1 MGGDEA
7 VHARIRQDVLQELDD
22 EYKGTY
28 TGKQIKGELYDLHT
42 KCIEMIKEKY
52 MKTTNVIEIVKGAVT
67 LNAEQ
72 KKKLSDAIAVGR
84 IMSTVND
91 GYFQDSEVVNKFL
104 EVVKKNNNTGENFKA
119 YIGGHGTDNE
129 KALCAKGIL
138 IVWALYTQKPTQT
151 ERFGICRGCG
161 KLRNATYGKEDGI
174 RRTVKTTRSVVH
186 HGHGPDRK

>member
-1 MGGDEA
+1 MGGGEA
-7 VHARIRQDVLQELDD
+7 VHARIRHDALQELRD
-22 EYKGTY
+22 EYYGTY
-28 TGKQIKGELYDLHT
+28 TGNQIKGELYGLHT
-42 KCIEMIKEKY
+42 KCIDMIKGEY
-52 MKTTNVIEIVKGAVT
+52 MKTTKVTEIVKEAVT
-67 LNAEQ
+67 LNADQ
-72 KKKLSDAIAVGR
+72 IKQLRNAIAVGR

-91 GYFQDSEVVNKFL
+91 GYFQDSSVVNKFL
-104 EVVKKNNNTGENFKA
+104 GDVKNNNNTGENFKA
-119 YIGGHGTDNE
+119 YIGGHGADNE

-138 IVWALYTQKPTQT
+138 IVWALSTLKPTQT